1 MWILDLEIDSMSLG
15 TYIAVILISL
25 SNIYVFSIVG
35 LNITYS
41 NKNNHW
47 KLLNDLLVWTMSQK
61 PYDLVFTIIK
71 LICLFLFIV
80 IITSAALN
88 VSILYLGLSKTPLT
102 LVSWWWLRF
111 SILPFIV
118 YIINL

>member
-1 MWILDLEIDSMSLG
+1 
-15 TYIAVILISL
+15 
-25 SNIYVFSIVG
+25 
-35 LNITYS
+35 
-41 NKNNHW
+41 
-47 KLLNDLLVWTMSQK
+47 MSQK

-102 LVSWWWLRF
+102 LVSW
-111 SILPFIV
+111 
-118 YIINL
+118 